1 MKKIISTMA
10 VATFVACA
18 FTSCNNQ
25 PQQND
30 TKAATNAEAPK
41 AEQKIAYVE
50 VDSIMSQYTYWKD
63 VTKLM
68 QQKEQNI
75 QKTLAGKQQS
85 LQQAAANFQQ
95 GIQSNKY
102 TQQQAQQIQASLQK
116 QAQDADG
123 LQQRLGAEYQSEVAK
138 YNKALSDSIHNYLN
152 VFNKDKKYAM
162 ILATQG
168 DNILYADKANDIT
181 DVVVKGLNKAYKG
194 MKK

>member
-75 QKTLAGKQQS
+75 QKES
-85 LQQAAANFQQ
+85 LDKSN
-95 GIQSNKY
+95 GIW
-102 TQQQAQQIQASLQK
+102 ASSDFCL
-116 QAQDADG
+116 
-123 LQQRLGAEYQSEVAK
+123 EV
-138 YNKALSDSIHNYLN
+138 
-152 VFNKDKKYAM
+152 
-162 ILATQG
+162 
-168 DNILYADKANDIT
+168 
-181 DVVVKGLNKAYKG
+181 
-194 MKK
+194 